1 VSRGASESGATERP
15 PALFQRRP
23 WGRDDL
29 VALLVWTVAIA
40 AFFWDVVGLRGA
52 LFYFDITEI
61 NYPYRA
67 FFAEE
72 LRAGRF
78 SRWFPGV
85 YCGLPL
91 FSESQAGYLHPF
103 KYLLYPWL
111 ATWQALNLDT
121 VLSIWLTGVGTYLWL
136 RRHVGPAGAL
146 TGAAILG
153 VGGFTWAH
161 LVHTSMINAL
171 ASLPFVI
178 WGLEWSWETGR
189 LRGSVLGGLALA
201 CQVFAGHLQDAL
213 FTIVLVIFYGLY
225 RAATEPGFKAR
236 LLVMAMALF
245 LVGEGVLISAVQW
258 VPSKELLDRSP
269 RAAGLPWRD
278 LIYAS
283 WHPELIPTLVVREAY
298 GTRAHDTDWL
308 NGFYPYHEMDAYL
321 GLIAMALAVVGAG
334 GASTRDR
341 WSTFWVALIGLAAI
355 LMLGRFT
362 FLFDQANHIP
372 VLGSSR
378 EPVRFSLWVSL
389 GVAALAAVGVERLGR
404 PGTVSLRGGLI
415 LAGVLVVLSI
425 PIMIY
430 IYHPVWAQ
438 PRPAIDLDRKYHL
451 DQYRWLGH
459 ELIRSTV
466 RTTILAALG
475 WWMAWSSAHTTVP
488 SRRAK
493 WAALLPLLVM
503 ADLLSAHWRDVPTI
517 APGYWTDSPESARRL
532 KADPS
537 LVRIFAKGD
546 KHSGEPG
553 YASESVDFLPVR
565 DPLDW
570 SLPPVWHVP
579 SSRGETPMRSQRQL
593 IFERLTQDFPWR
605 HDLESDSHIV
615 TGLDRGLR
623 GKYRYLP
630 EEQVGTA
637 IIHRNERGLPRAR
650 LVGNP
655 AYAGDSYQAAVALAR
670 LEGRLRDHVVVE
682 DPLRPLPPATTV
694 SGSARIV
701 EELPEKVVVET
712 QAAMPAYLV
721 LADTYD
727 PGWSASVDGQPAPIR
742 PAYLAFRAVYL
753 PAGNH
758 TIVFTYVPA
767 GFVTGLSLAGF
778 GGILGLLFWF
788 WPRRTIALAPD
799 HTVLGWPTWWRTAWF
814 LALGAIVL
822 ASIFTFG
829 PDRRITLQ
837 RRWTNSVHP
846 HTWGAGIQ
854 AMKEYRG

>member
-1 VSRGASESGATERP
+1 MSRGESESRSSERP
-15 PALFQRRP
+15 NELFQRRP
-23 WGRDDL
+23 WCLGDI

-40 AFFWDVVGLRGA
+40 AFFWKVVGLRGA

-61 NYPYRA
+61 NYSYRA

-72 LRAGRF
+72 LQAGRF
-78 SRWFPGV
+78 SRWHPGL

-91 FSESQAGYLHPF
+91 YSESQAGYLHPL

-146 TGAAILG
+146 TGAAVLG
-153 VGGFTWAH
+153 LGGFTWAH
-161 LVHTSMINAL
+161 LIHTSMINAL
-171 ASLPFVI
+171 ASLPFVV
-178 WGLEWSWETGR
+178 WGLEWSWETER

-213 FTIVLVIFYGLY
+213 FTVVLVILYGLY
-225 RAATEPGFKAR
+225 RAATERRFKAR
-236 LLVMAMALF
+236 VLVMAMALM

-269 RAAGLPWRD
+269 RANGLAWGD
-278 LIYAS
+278 LIYGS

-298 GTRAHDTDWL
+298 GTRARDTDWL
-308 NGFYPYHEMDAYL
+308 NGFYPYHEMDTYV

-334 GASTRDR
+334 GAAQRDR
-341 WSTFWVALIGLAAI
+341 WTSFWVVLIGLGAI

-389 GVAALAAVGVERLGR
+389 GVAALAAAGVERLGR
-404 PGTVSLRGGLI
+404 PGAVSLRGGLI
-415 LAGVLVVLSI
+415 LAGVLIALSI

-430 IYHPVWAQ
+430 IYHPVWSQ
-438 PRPAIDLDRKYHL
+438 PGPRIDLDRAYHL
-451 DQYRWLGH
+451 NQYRWLGR

-475 WWMAWSSAHTTVP
+475 WWMAWSSTHASTP
-488 SRRAK
+488 SRRAR
-493 WAALLPLLVM
+493 WAALLPLLVI
-503 ADLLSAHWRDVPTI
+503 ADLLSAHSRDVPTV
-517 APGYWTDSPESARRL
+517 GVSYWTEPPESARRL

-537 LVRIFAKGD
+537 LIRIFAKGD

-553 YASESVDFLPVR
+553 HASERVDFMSVR

-579 SSRGETPMRSQRQL
+579 ASRGETPMRSQRQL
-593 IFERLTQDFPWR
+593 IFERLTQDYRCR

-637 IIHRNERGLPRAR
+637 IIHRNEGVLPRAR

-655 AYAGDSYQAAVALAR
+655 VYAGDSYQAAVALVR
-670 LEGRLRDHVVVE
+670 LEARLRDHVVVE
-682 DPLRPLPPATTV
+682 DPLRPLPPDATV
-694 SGSARIV
+694 SGAARIV

-727 PGWSASVDGQPAPIR
+727 PGWSASVDGQPTPIR

-758 TIVFTYVPA
+758 TIVFTYLPA
-767 GFVTGLSLAGF
+767 GFVTGLYLTGLGSILA
-778 GGILGLLFWF
+778 LVLWL
-788 WPRRTIALAPD
+788 WPRWTTAVTPD
-799 HTVLGWPTWWRTAWF
+799 HTVLAWPSWWRTAWF
-814 LALGAIVL
+814 LSLGAIVL
-822 ASIFTFG
+822 ASIFTLG

-837 RRWTNSVHP
+837 RRWTDSVHT
-846 HTWGAGIQ
+846 HTWGAGLL
-854 AMKEYRG
+854 AMKLYRG